1 MGGIDESHRYQ
12 HSWEDM
18 PARHEA
24 FTAALS
30 DRITV
35 PHAAGHSSRSSAA
48 VQELSGQ
55 PANRPA
61 SQSAFSRHAPS
72 TERPFRAL

>member
-18 PARHEA
+18 LARHEA

-35 PHAAGHSSRSSAA
+35 
-48 VQELSGQ
+48 L
-55 PANRPA
+55 
-61 SQSAFSRHAPS
+61 
-72 TERPFRAL
+72 